1 MRRRSVKRRSQI
13 PSPKAY
19 TSGEMAVIKELQARG
34 IRFFTQQEIS
44 IEGKKFIVDIFVPPN
59 IVIEIDGPHHMKG
72 IRASR
77 DEAKDEALRSIGL
90 KVLRFQDVIA
100 KSNPSKVVD
109 EVVKALTGG

>member
-1 MRRRSVKRRSQI
+1 MRRMRRYRI

-44 IEGKKFIVDIFVPPN
+44 INGKKFIIDIFVPPN
-59 IVIEIDGPHHMKG
+59 IAVEIDGPHHMNS

-77 DEAKDEALRSIGL
+77 DEVKDEALKNMGL
-90 KVLRFQDVIA
+90 KVLRFQDSLA
-100 KSNPSKVVD
+100 RSKPSKIVNEILRELED
-109 EVVKALTGG
+109 A